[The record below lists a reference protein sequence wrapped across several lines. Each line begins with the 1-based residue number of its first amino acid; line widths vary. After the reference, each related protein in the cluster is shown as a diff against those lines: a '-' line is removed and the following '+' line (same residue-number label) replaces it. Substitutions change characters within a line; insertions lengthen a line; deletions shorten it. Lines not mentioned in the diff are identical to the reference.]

1 MNSYIILLFMAI
13 FPVIVLCNYIYKKDT
28 NKEPIHLLILIFV
41 LGFIMAL
48 PVIYIELV
56 LDGVFPTE
64 NVKDFY
70 QLFINIF
77 FSIALV
83 EEGAK
88 WIITQKVGYSNKEF
102 DEIYDIIIYSVFAS
116 LGFACIENIFYVLSN
131 GLFVAI
137 VRGFL
142 SVPGHMCFGVLM
154 GYFLAKAKV
163 SSIHRNQKLYYK
175 NIFLSIVIP
184 SLVHTLY
191 DTLLYYSSVEHPLT
205 MLAIFLVLFII
216 LFIICFKIVNYV
228 SNIQRKLYIRNT
240 LTNSDHTKCP
250 ICGYHVGKYNYCGNC
265 GYKMK

>member
-1 MNSYIILLFMAI
+1 MNSYIVLLFMAI
-13 FPVIVLCNYIYKKDT
+13 FPVIMLCFYIYKKDI
-28 NKEPIHLLILIFV
+28 NREPIHLLLIIFV

-48 PVIYIELV
+48 PVLYIELV
-56 LDGVFPTE
+56 LETFFPTE
-64 NVKDFY
+64 NVNDFC
-70 QLFINIF
+70 QLFVNIF
-77 FSIALV
+77 FSVALV

-88 WIITQKVGYSNKEF
+88 WVVTKKVGYSNKEF

-116 LGFACIENIFYVLSN
+116 LGFACIENIFYVLNN

-163 SSIHRNQKLYYK
+163 SMLHKNKNLYYK

-184 SLVHTLY
+184 SLVHSLY
-191 DTLLYYSSVEHPLT
+191 DTLLYYASVNYGLII
-205 MLAIFLVLFII
+205 LALFLILFVIIFL
-216 LFIICFKIVNYV
+216 ICFKIVNYV
-228 SNIQRKLYIRNT
+228 SNIQRKLYIRNI
-240 LTNSDHTKCP
+240 LINNNHTKCP